1 MAVHDSN
8 ASLNGV
14 VEISPTEDAKTATTT
29 PTRQSPSNTID
40 KESKNDGGAQ
50 AAVQTKYTWRFWM
63 IFSALAL
70 SALLSALESSILSTA
85 MPTITSELGSGGNYI
100 WVINIY
106 FLTRCV
112 PLSNSTPLHC
122 C

>member
-14 VEISPTEDAKTATTT
+14 VEVTGAPEDAKTSTT
-29 PTRQSPSNTID
+29 PDRQSPGNAID
-40 KESKNDGGAQ
+40 KESKNYGGAQ

-70 SALLSALESSILSTA
+70 SALLSALESSVLSTA

-112 PLSNSTPLHC
+112 PLLNSTPLPC